1 MLEKAKTMEHE
12 YAGELTERF
21 LRYVAVPSESDPT
34 VGVVPSTEGQRDLAR
49 LLKQELQGMGLEDI
63 ELDDHAIL
71 TARMPGNV
79 EGVPSIGFV
88 AHLDT
93 VPVSLSPEVHPQ
105 VLLYEGGDVCLNA
118 EKNIWLWLSE
128 HPELAEYAGQHIIFT
143 DGTSVLGADNKAAIA
158 NVMTMLHI
166 LSTGNRPHGEIRVA
180 FVPDE
185 EIGLCGSKLL
195 DLEKFKVDF
204 AYTIDCCAVG
214 ELVYETFN
222 AGSVVFNIE
231 GVTAH
236 PMSAKGVL
244 VNPLLV
250 ATDIINCFDRKQT
263 PEHTDGMDGYW
274 WFTGIDSNS
283 SRCTLHMNIR
293 DFDKESYEARK
304 KYVLDVVDLMRVRY
318 KRAKI
323 DVTLTDVYGNIASSL
338 GEDRSPIDLMYEAV
352 SAIGVEPKTIAMR
365 GGTDGSALSAKGLVT
380 PNYFTGG
387 LNFHSNAEFLPVPSL
402 CKSLEMTLKILE
414 LAVRNAGK

>member
-1 MLEKAKTMEHE
+1 MKHEHAE
-12 YAGELTERF
+12 ELTERF
-21 LRYVAVPSESDPT
+21 LRYVAVPSESDASA
-34 VGVVPSTEGQRDLAR
+34 GVVPSTEGQRELAR
-49 LLKQELQGMGLEDI
+49 LLESELQAMGLEEI
-63 ELDDHAIL
+63 ELDEHAIL
-71 TARMPGNV
+71 TAKLPGNV
-79 EGVPSIGFV
+79 PGAPVIGFV

-105 VLLYEGGDVCLNA
+105 ILRYEGGDVCLNA
-118 EKNIWLWLSE
+118 EKDIWLRLSE
-128 HPELAEYAGQHIIFT
+128 HPELADYAGQDVIFT

-158 NVMTMLHI
+158 NVMTMLHV
-166 LSTGNRPHGEIRVA
+166 LSSGGRPHGDIRVA

-185 EIGLCGSKLL
+185 EIGLCGSKLM
-195 DLEKFKVDF
+195 DLNKFKVDF

-222 AGSVVFNIE
+222 AGSVLFEIE

-263 PEHTDGMDGYW
+263 PEETDGKEGYW
-274 WFTGIDSNS
+274 WFTGMQSNS

-293 DFDKESYEARK
+293 DFDRECYEARK
-304 KYVLDVVDLMRVRY
+304 KYVQSVVDFVRIRH

-323 DVTLTDVYGNIASSL
+323 TVKFTDVYGNIVESL
-338 GEDRSPIDLMYEAV
+338 GEDRAPIDLMYEAAHEMAWNRRP
-352 SAIGVEPKTIAMR
+352 SPCAAEPTAPHFPPR
-365 GGTDGSALSAKGLVT
+365 ALSPPT
-380 PNYFTGG
+380 I
-387 LNFHSNAEFLPVPSL
+387 LP
-402 CKSLEMTLKILE
+402 
-414 LAVRNAGK
+414 AG

>member
-1 MLEKAKTMEHE
+1 MKHEHAE
-12 YAGELTERF
+12 ELTDRF
-21 LRYVAVPSESDPT
+21 LRYVAVPSESDASA
-34 VGVVPSTEGQRDLAR
+34 GVVPSTEGQRELAR
-49 LLKQELQGMGLEDI
+49 LLESELQAMGLEEI
-63 ELDDHAIL
+63 ELDEHAIL
-71 TARMPGNV
+71 TAKLPGNV
-79 EGVPSIGFV
+79 PGAPVIGFV

-105 VLLYEGGDVCLNA
+105 ILRYEGGDVCLNA
-118 EKNIWLWLSE
+118 EKDIWLRLSE
-128 HPELAEYAGQHIIFT
+128 HPELADYAGQDVIFT

-158 NVMTMLHI
+158 NVMTMLHV
-166 LSTGNRPHGEIRVA
+166 LSSGGRPHGDIRVA

-185 EIGLCGSKLL
+185 EIGLCGSKLM
-195 DLEKFKVDF
+195 DLNKFKVDF

-222 AGSVVFNIE
+222 AGSVLFEIE

-263 PEHTDGMDGYW
+263 PEETDGKEGYW
-274 WFTGIDSNS
+274 WFTGMQSNS

-293 DFDKESYEARK
+293 DFDRECYEARK
-304 KYVLDVVDLMRVRY
+304 KYVQSVVDFVRIRH

-323 DVTLTDVYGNIASSL
+323 TVKFTDVYGNIVESL
-338 GEDRSPIDLMYEAV
+338 GEDRAPIELMYEA
-352 SAIGVEPKTIAMR
+352 AHEIGVEPKTIAMR

-414 LAVRNAGK
+414 LAVKKVSR

>member
-1 MLEKAKTMEHE
+1 MKHEHAE
-12 YAGELTERF
+12 ELTERF
-21 LRYVAVPSESDPT
+21 LRYVAVPSESDAS
-34 VGVVPSTEGQRDLAR
+34 VGVVPSTEGQRELAR
-49 LLKQELQGMGLEDI
+49 LLESELQAMGLEEI
-63 ELDDHAIL
+63 EHDEHAIL
-71 TARMPGNV
+71 TAKLPGNV
-79 EGVPSIGFV
+79 PGAPVIGFV

-105 VLLYEGGDVCLNA
+105 ILRYEGGDVCLNA
-118 EKNIWLWLSE
+118 EKDIWLRLSE
-128 HPELAEYAGQHIIFT
+128 HPELADYAGQDVIFT

-158 NVMTMLHI
+158 NVMTMLHV
-166 LSTGNRPHGEIRVA
+166 LSSGGRPHGDIRVA

-185 EIGLCGSKLL
+185 EIGLCGSKLM
-195 DLEKFKVDF
+195 DLNKFKVDF

-222 AGSVVFNIE
+222 AGSVLFEIE

-263 PEHTDGMDGYW
+263 PEETDGKEGYW
-274 WFTGIDSNS
+274 WFTGMQSNS

-293 DFDKESYEARK
+293 DFDRECYEARK
-304 KYVLDVVDLMRVRY
+304 KYVQSVVDFVRIRH

-323 DVTLTDVYGNIASSL
+323 TVKFTDVYGNIVESL
-338 GEDRSPIDLMYEAV
+338 GEDRAPIELMYEA
-352 SAIGVEPKTIAMR
+352 AHEIGVEPKTIAMR

-414 LAVRNAGK
+414 LAVKKVSR

>member
-1 MLEKAKTMEHE
+1 MKHEHAE
-12 YAGELTERF
+12 ELTERF
-21 LRYVAVPSESDPT
+21 LRYVAVPSESDAS
-34 VGVVPSTEGQRDLAR
+34 VGVVPSTEGQRELAR
-49 LLKQELQGMGLEDI
+49 LLESELQAMGLEEI
-63 ELDDHAIL
+63 EIDEHSIL
-71 TARMPGNV
+71 TAKLPGNV
-79 EGVPSIGFV
+79 PGAPSIGFV

-105 VLLYEGGDVCLNA
+105 VLHYEGGDVCLNA
-118 EKNIWLWLSE
+118 EKDIWLRLSE
-128 HPELAEYAGQHIIFT
+128 HPELAEYAGQDIVFT

-158 NVMTMLHI
+158 NVMTMLHV
-166 LSTGNRPHGEIRVA
+166 LSSGDRPHGEIRVA

-185 EIGLCGSKLL
+185 EIGLCGSKLM
-195 DLEKFKVDF
+195 DLNKFKVDF

-222 AGSVVFNIE
+222 AGSVRFDIE

-263 PEHTDGMDGYW
+263 PEETDGKEGYW
-274 WFTGIDSNS
+274 WFTGMESNS

-293 DFDKESYEARK
+293 DFNKECYEARK
-304 KYVLDVVDLMRVRY
+304 KYVLDVVDFMRIRH

-323 DVTLTDVYGNIASSL
+323 NVTITDVYGNIVESL
-338 GEDRSPIDLMYEAV
+338 GEDRAPIDLMYEA
-352 SAIGVEPKTIAMR
+352 AHEIGVEPKTIAMR

-387 LNFHSNAEFLPVPSL
+387 LNFHSNAEFLPIPSL

-414 LAVRNAGK
+414 LAEKKAR

>member
-1 MLEKAKTMEHE
+1 MAHE
-12 YAGELTERF
+12 YAEELTERF
-21 LRYVAVPSESDPT
+21 LRYVAVPSESDPS
-34 VGVVPSTEGQRDLAR
+34 VGVVPSTEGQRKLAE
-49 LLKQELQGMGLEDI
+49 LLAAELQELGLVEI
-63 ELDDHAIL
+63 EVNEHAIL
-71 TARMPGNV
+71 TALLPGNV
-79 EGVPSIGFV
+79 SGAPTIGYV

-93 VPVSLSPEVHPQ
+93 VPVALSSEVHPQ
-105 VLLYEGGDVCLNA
+105 IIRYEGGDVCLNA
-118 EKNIWLWLSE
+118 EKDIWIRLAE
-128 HPELAEYAGQHIIFT
+128 HPELGDYVGQDIIFT

-158 NVMTMLHI
+158 NVMTMLHVMTSKQ
-166 LSTGNRPHGEIRVA
+166 LPHGDIRVA

-195 DLEKFKVDF
+195 DLNKFKVDF

-222 AGSVVFNIE
+222 AGSVVFDIK

-250 ATDIINCFDRKQT
+250 ASDIIACFDRKQT
-263 PEHTDGMDGYW
+263 PEHTDGKEGYW
-274 WFTGIDSNS
+274 WFTGMESND
-283 SRCTLHMNIR
+283 SRCILRMNIR
-293 DFDKESYEARK
+293 DFDKETYEARK
-304 KYVLDVVDLMRVRY
+304 KYVLDVVDFMRIRHR
-318 KRAKI
+318 RAEIK
-323 DVTLTDVYGNIASSL
+323 VTLTDVYGNIVDSL
-338 GEDRSPIDLMYEAV
+338 GEDRAPIDLMYEAAH
-352 SAIGVEPKTIAMR
+352 AIGIEPKTIAMR

-387 LNFHSNAEFLPVPSL
+387 LNFHSNAEFLPIPSL

-414 LAVRNAGK
+414 LAVKKSVNR